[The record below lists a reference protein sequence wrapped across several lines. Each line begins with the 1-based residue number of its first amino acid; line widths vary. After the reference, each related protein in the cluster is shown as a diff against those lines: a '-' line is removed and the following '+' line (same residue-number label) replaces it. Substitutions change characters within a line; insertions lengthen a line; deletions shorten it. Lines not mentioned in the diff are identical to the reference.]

1 MENVISIFKIN
12 LVNVAMRIE
21 KTFYKHYK
29 CIKEG
34 RILQFRTHFIFHE
47 VFCYDRVDSAEW
59 GTKRGRQWDDAC
71 ISINV
76 YVDICL
82 RLNFVLCRHLHHALM
97 YS

>member
-12 LVNVAMRIE
+12 LVNVAMRME
-21 KTFYKHYK
+21 ETFYKHYK

-47 VFCYDRVDSAEW
+47 VFCYNRVDSAEW

-76 YVDICL
+76 NVDICL
-82 RLNFVLCRHLHHALM
+82 RLNLVLCRHLHHALM